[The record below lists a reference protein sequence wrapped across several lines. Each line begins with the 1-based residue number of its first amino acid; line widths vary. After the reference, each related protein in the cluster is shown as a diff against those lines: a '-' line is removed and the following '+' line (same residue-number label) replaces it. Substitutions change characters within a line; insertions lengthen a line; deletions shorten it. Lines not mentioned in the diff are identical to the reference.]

1 MTTTP
6 LFTLLAA
13 VLVCSAAMPA
23 SGHAG
28 HFAELEQRFAAA
40 DKDHDG
46 KLTLEEARAAG
57 MTSVVRDF
65 ALIDKDKQGF
75 VTLEQ
80 LKARLRSKG
89 D

>member
-1 MTTTP
+1 
-6 LFTLLAA
+6 
-13 VLVCSAAMPA
+13 
-23 SGHAG
+23 
-28 HFAELEQRFAAA
+28 
-40 DKDHDG
+40 
-46 KLTLEEARAAG
+46 